1 MAKDAE
7 KRKDKLYNVL
17 ALLLMAALFGSLRAT
32 VPIKDHAQPL
42 CGASDFAAS
51 SCDDTLLLCILPTS
65 SPVHCAGIQN
75 FLLSIQNV
83 EVFLPLW

>member
-1 MAKDAE
+1 MLNHFVE
-7 KRKDKLYNVL
+7 H
-17 ALLLMAALFGSLRAT
+17 
-32 VPIKDHAQPL
+32 PI
-42 CGASDFAAS
+42 FAAS

-75 FLLSIQNV
+75 FLLSVQNV